1 MDPIRAHDEA
11 KVAVVRGRMG
21 YRLVAG
27 GHNAGLPHE
36 ETKGRV
42 QPLSRKDDFG
52 RDAVLRAEE
61 ALMQAIANGERDV
74 FARLIGAEAPRL
86 TRFVLAILSDLSEAE
101 EIVQESLL
109 RLWRQAPTWEPRARI
124 GTYLHRVAYRL
135 AIDRIRR
142 RRPHVDIDD
151 YDDLIED
158 EDESAAPDRN
168 LDRLDEVRQVHEA
181 LDQLSDRQRAVIVL
195 AHFQEL
201 GQAEAAAILG
211 IGEHAYESLLARAR
225 RRLRTLLAE
234 NGEPAGEDWT
244 KP

>member
-1 MDPIRAHDEA
+1 MAPFRIKGET
-11 KVAVVRGRMG
+11 KMAV
-21 YRLVAG
+21 VAG
-27 GHNAGLPHE
+27 GMEYRQPAGGREAGHPHE

-42 QPLSRKDDFG
+42 EPLSRKDDFG
-52 RDAVLRAEE
+52 RDASLRADM
-61 ALMQAIANGERDV
+61 ALMQAIAGGEREV
-74 FARLIGAEAPRL
+74 FSRVIEVEAPRL

-101 EIVQESLL
+101 EIVQEALL

-135 AIDRIRR
+135 AIDRLRR

-151 YDDLIED
+151 YDDRIED
-158 EDESAAPDRN
+158 EGEAPDRR
-168 LDRLDEVRQVHEA
+168 LDRLDDVRIVHEA
-181 LDQLSDRQRAVIVL
+181 LDRLSDRQRAVIVL

-225 RRLRTLLAE
+225 RRLRMLLAE
-234 NGEPAGEDWT
+234 NGEGDGEDWT

>member
-1 MDPIRAHDEA
+1 MAPIRSGEA
-11 KVAVVRGRMG
+11 KMAVMAGGMR

-27 GHNAGLPHE
+27 GRTAGDQDE
-36 ETKGRV
+36 QSRRRDE
-42 QPLSRKDDFG
+42 PLARKDDIA
-52 RDAVLRAEE
+52 RDAALRADQ
-61 ALMQAIANGERDV
+61 AQMQAIADGEREV
-74 FARLIGAEAPRL
+74 FARLIQAESPRL
-86 TRFVLAILSDLSEAE
+86 MRFVAAILSDLAEAE

-124 GTYLHRVAYRL
+124 GTFLHRVAYRL
-135 AIDRIRR
+135 AVDRLRR
-142 RRPHVDIDD
+142 RRPHVGIDD

-158 EDESAAPDRN
+158 EGPAPDRN
-168 LDRLDEVRQVHEA
+168 LSRLDDVRLVHEA

-225 RRLRTLLAE
+225 RRLRMLLAE
-234 NGEPAGEDWT
+234 NGEIDGEDW
-244 KP
+244 KRP

>member
-1 MDPIRAHDEA
+1 MALPSSRQT
-11 KVAVVRGRMG
+11 KMAVVIGGME
-21 YRLVAG
+21 YRSPAG
-27 GHNAGLPHE
+27 TGAAGLHRE

-42 QPLSRKDDFG
+42 EPLSREDDFG
-52 RDAVLRAEE
+52 REAALRADH
-61 ALMQAIANGERDV
+61 ALMQAIVNGERDV
-74 FARLIGAEAPRL
+74 FARLIATEAPRL
-86 TRFVLAILSDLSEAE
+86 TRFVVAILSDISEAE

-109 RLWRQAPTWEPRARI
+109 RLWRQAPSWEPRARI
-124 GTYLHRVAYRL
+124 GTFLHRVAYRL
-135 AIDRIRR
+135 AVDRLRR
-142 RRPHVDIDD
+142 RRPHVGIDD

-158 EDESAAPDRN
+158 ETAAPDRN
-168 LDRLDEVRQVHEA
+168 LSRLDDVRLVHEA

-234 NGEPAGEDWT
+234 NGEGDGEDWT
-244 KP
+244 RP